1 MTLGLRGPNQENHES
16 SAVENQVGS
25 LAQSSRFA
33 MVGTF
38 WPLRLVRRDGVAA
51 AASRIPRG
59 LHPTLER
66 ATLVRCPPPRHP
78 GGLCHVRVE
87 LPGLEFCKIPY
98 GDKVLPDLQA
108 KVTL

>member
-38 WPLRLVRRDGVAA
+38 WPLRLVRRDGVSA
-51 AASRIPRG
+51 AASRGCCVLLWRG
-59 LHPTLER
+59 LHWIR
-66 ATLVRCPPPRHP
+66 ARHLA
-78 GGLCHVRVE
+78 GLCHVRVE